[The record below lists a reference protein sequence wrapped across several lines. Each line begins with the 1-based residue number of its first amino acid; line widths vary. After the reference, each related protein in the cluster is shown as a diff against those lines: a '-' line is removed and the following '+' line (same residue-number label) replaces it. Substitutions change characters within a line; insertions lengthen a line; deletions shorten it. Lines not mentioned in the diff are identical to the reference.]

1 MTHLP
6 PSGFIGSMATGRGT
20 RASRF
25 SSACAHCFSH
35 GVIHLSCAFAYYYP
49 RNANHIFR
57 REIFRFRAAF
67 AVSPLALS
75 RSLADSVFKDRA
87 VRTHFLLGGFV
98 AHSVRPLRPSRHLRH
113 FMLFNANQ
121 SRQHQQTRQFT
132 LARTPSITRNG
143 RKWAETD
150 GQTRHARKT
159 VLTRN
164 RPAHT
169 PRTPT
174 HTRDAHTS
182 ARHARQRTHTC
193 THTHASACTRTHA
206 HTPTHAGG
214 RTRTRTRSHPRT
226 RRGPRARA
234 HARPRTGGT
243 SRAAPSAMQTRRL

>member
-1 MTHLP
+1 MRFRLLLPSEREPHL
-6 PSGFIGSMATGRGT
+6 SEGDFSLSRRFRGLAARAFALTGGFSFQ
-20 RASRF
+20 RASPLV
-25 SSACAHCFSH
+25 SA
-35 GVIHLSCAFAYYYP
+35 
-49 RNANHIFR
+49 
-57 REIFRFRAAF
+57 
-67 AVSPLALS
+67 
-75 RSLADSVFKDRA
+75 
-87 VRTHFLLGGFV
+87 
-98 AHSVRPLRPSRHLRH
+98 RPLRPSHHLRH
-113 FMLFNANQ
+113 FMLFNANE

-132 LARTPSITRNG
+132 VAHTPSITRNAPKCAENG
-143 RKWAETD
+143 RTAM
-150 GQTRHARKT
+150 HARKT

-206 HTPTHAGG
+206 PAPTHACG
-214 RTRTRTRSHPRT
+214 RTRTRTRTHPRT